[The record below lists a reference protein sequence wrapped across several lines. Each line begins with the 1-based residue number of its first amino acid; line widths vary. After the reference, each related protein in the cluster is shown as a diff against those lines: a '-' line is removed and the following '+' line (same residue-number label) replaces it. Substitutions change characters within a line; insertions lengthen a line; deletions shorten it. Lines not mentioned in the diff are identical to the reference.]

1 MKRKELKKLA
11 EKIAK
16 NELIIQ
22 TSDDEKAIKRAENE
36 ILELSG
42 HVTSLEN
49 MTAIDE
55 IVQEILEKNI

>member
-1 MKRKELKKLA
+1 MKRKELKRLA

-16 NELIIQ
+16 CELIIQ
-22 TSDDEKAIKRAENE
+22 KNEDSRLVRQAEND

-42 HVTSLEN
+42 HVEGLDD

-55 IVQEILEKNI
+55 LVQEILEKNI